1 MSEIVGVRFKK
12 VGKVYNF
19 DTAGIE
25 LAVNDH
31 VVVETAQGL
40 EIGQVAIAPR
50 QVTAGAFEAAPA
62 PEAAQVPETGQVATA
77 PKQVASGVTEVRT
90 PLKPVLRK
98 ATSEDIQRCQE
109 LEIKEK
115 DALEECG
122 KLIDK
127 LKLPMKL
134 LSAEYSLDGQ
144 RLTLN
149 FSSVDRVDFR
159 ELVRDL
165 ARRLRVRVE
174 MRQTGPRDEARLC
187 GGCGRCG
194 RPLCCATF
202 LTEFAPVAMKMAK
215 EQGLP
220 LNPMKISGVC
230 GRLMCCLGY
239 ENENYRA
246 MRSKLPRNGQWVSTA
261 QGTARVVGSN
271 PLKQTVQVELESRAT
286 AEFPIGEITIVNRP
300 ENKLENKPPDRPRGE
315 SQTGGQ
321 APRK

>member
-115 DALEECG
+115 DAL
-122 KLIDK
+122 
-127 LKLPMKL
+127 
-134 LSAEYSLDGQ
+134 
-144 RLTLN
+144 
-149 FSSVDRVDFR
+149 
-159 ELVRDL
+159 
-165 ARRLRVRVE
+165 
-174 MRQTGPRDEARLC
+174 
-187 GGCGRCG
+187 
-194 RPLCCATF
+194 
-202 LTEFAPVAMKMAK
+202 
-215 EQGLP
+215 
-220 LNPMKISGVC
+220 
-230 GRLMCCLGY
+230 
-239 ENENYRA
+239 
-246 MRSKLPRNGQWVSTA
+246 
-261 QGTARVVGSN
+261 
-271 PLKQTVQVELESRAT
+271 
-286 AEFPIGEITIVNRP
+286 
-300 ENKLENKPPDRPRGE
+300 
-315 SQTGGQ
+315 
-321 APRK
+321 